1 MQSTIPKLNASL
13 KKPVSPYLSLLMNG
27 TRLSALYDT
36 GADVC
41 SMSRKPFKRVFPVG
55 QRPEKLNHTSRA
67 RAASGN
73 KLEGD

>member
-1 MQSTIPKLNASL
+1 
-13 KKPVSPYLSLLMNG
+13 MNG

-41 SMSRKPFKRVFPVG
+41 CMSRKPLRRVFPEG
-55 QRPEKLNHTSRA
+55 QRPEELNRTSRA

>member
-1 MQSTIPKLNASL
+1 
-13 KKPVSPYLSLLMNG
+13 MNG

-36 GADVC
+36 EADVC
-41 SMSRKPFKRVFPVG
+41 CMSRKPLRKVFPVG

-73 KLEGD
+73 KLEGN